1 MTKQVKVSC
10 GPILSG
16 SPSQSAVA
24 HDLVLVSVK
33 GDIILSSL
41 AGPGVRENLLLSE

>member
-1 MTKQVKVSC
+1 MAKQVKVSC

-24 HDLVLVSVK
+24 YGLVPVSVK
-33 GDIILSSL
+33 DDIILSSL
-41 AGPGVRENLLLSE
+41 AGPGVGENLLLSG